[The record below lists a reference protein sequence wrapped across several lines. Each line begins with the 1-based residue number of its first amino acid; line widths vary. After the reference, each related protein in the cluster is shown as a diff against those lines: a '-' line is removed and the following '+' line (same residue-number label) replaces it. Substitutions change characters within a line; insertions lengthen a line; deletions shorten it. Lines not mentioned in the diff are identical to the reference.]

1 MTKSV
6 FPGGLFGDSLKAISR
21 YLFKRL
27 KLYLRWLNSKNNGPV
42 LLLKTI
48 LRHLNCFLLSVAM
61 DDKDGLGLKL
71 EKTLGQLFQVL
82 MSCLQKSP
90 HKEFLWSVLLG
101 KICLISYSKLNRG
114 IFCRGK
120 ETHHYSTHFSCIGIY
135 TVGAFLKPPC
145 SNTFGLTLLQ
155 KYSERAIHTV
165 IYIMLRRG
173 ELEHRFQRKVLYRVK
188 WSDHGLFEFCCNYN
202 PSWRELHRQKL
213 IWLE

>member
-27 KLYLRWLNSKNNGPV
+27 KLYLHWLNSKNNGPV

-90 HKEFLWSVLLG
+90 QKIFMVSAPWQNFFDILFKAQQEHFLQGERNTSLFHTFQLYRN
-101 KICLISYSKLNRG
+101 LY
-114 IFCRGK
+114 CRSFFK
-120 ETHHYSTHFSCIGIY
+120 TPI
-135 TVGAFLKPPC
+135 L
-145 SNTFGLTLLQ
+145 LTLLFW
-155 KYSERAIHTV
+155 
-165 IYIMLRRG
+165 LC
-173 ELEHRFQRKVLYRVK
+173 YRNIQSV
-188 WSDHGLFEFCCNYN
+188 
-202 PSWRELHRQKL
+202 PSTQ
-213 IWLE
+213 

>member
-21 YLFKRL
+21 YLFKKL
-27 KLYLRWLNSKNNGPV
+27 KLYLHQLNSKNNGPV
-42 LLLKTI
+42 LLLETL

-71 EKTLGQLFQVL
+71 EKTLGQLFQVF
-82 MSCLQKSP
+82 Q
-90 HKEFLWSVLLG
+90 EFLWSVLLG

-135 TVGAFLKPPC
+135 TVGAFLKPPYA
-145 SNTFGLTLLQ
+145 LTLL
-155 KYSERAIHTV
+155 V
-165 IYIMLRRG
+165 
-173 ELEHRFQRKVLYRVK
+173 
-188 WSDHGLFEFCCNYN
+188 
-202 PSWRELHRQKL
+202 
-213 IWLE
+213 

>member
-27 KLYLRWLNSKNNGPV
+27 KLYLRRLNSKNNGQV

-71 EKTLGQLFQVL
+71 EKTLGQFFQVL

-90 HKEFLWSVLLG
+90 Q
-101 KICLISYSKLNRG
+101 KIFMVS
-114 IFCRGK
+114 
-120 ETHHYSTHFSCIGIY
+120 
-135 TVGAFLKPPC
+135 AP
-145 SNTFGLTLLQ
+145 
-155 KYSERAIHTV
+155 
-165 IYIMLRRG
+165 
-173 ELEHRFQRKVLYRVK
+173 
-188 WSDHGLFEFCCNYN
+188 W
-202 PSWRELHRQKL
+202 
-213 IWLE
+213 